1 MNRSSCPKCGST
13 DRVHRSQTRGSWE
26 RAARAVLFFRPY
38 RCHRCG
44 QRYWVWQGP
53 LRDPAKARPKS
64 ARITL
69 WAILLAILL
78 SLAVGWFLVT
88 RLSQESSEAPS
99 AAP

>member
-1 MNRSSCPKCGST
+1 M
-13 DRVHRSQTRGSWE
+13 
-26 RAARAVLFFRPY
+26 
-38 RCHRCG
+38 
-44 QRYWVWQGP
+44 WQGP
-53 LRDPAKARPKS
+53 LRDPATARPKA

-69 WAILLAILL
+69 WAILLAIAL